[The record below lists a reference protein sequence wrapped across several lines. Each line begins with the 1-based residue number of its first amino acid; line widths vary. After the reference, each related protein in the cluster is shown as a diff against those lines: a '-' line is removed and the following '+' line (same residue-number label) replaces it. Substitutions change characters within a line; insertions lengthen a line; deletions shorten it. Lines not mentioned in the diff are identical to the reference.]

1 MVLICNLNVKG
12 RPKYFIA
19 FSQETN
25 VKHCSNVSHTPGS
38 CCCFRPG
45 NGFSSTRH
53 RDLYPLRISSVQF
66 VLLFGRGGE
75 RAESMFTCIVA
86 LVFVSILSPT
96 SSRGTA
102 SRAEPGRLRKSP
114 EIEGQRGLKQGA
126 PVVTTQAL
134 RSNERRRK
142 CWLSA
147 LRGPRYPGMS
157 RVIETGEETFICGR
171 RKLRLL
177 YIHFYQ

>member
-53 RDLYPLRISSVQF
+53 RDLHPLKVSSVQF
-66 VLLFGRGGE
+66 VLSFGRGVE
-75 RAESMFTCIVA
+75 RAESVFTCIVA
-86 LVFVSILSPT
+86 LVLVSTLSPT
-96 SSRGTA
+96 SSRGTTP
-102 SRAEPGRLRKSP
+102 RVEPARLRRRHR
-114 EIEGQRGLKQGA
+114 GQTVFEARRSCYDDASSAVGGDKEKVLVEYTTRATLPRGVSGNWH
-126 PVVTTQAL
+126 
-134 RSNERRRK
+134 R
-142 CWLSA
+142 
-147 LRGPRYPGMS
+147 
-157 RVIETGEETFICGR
+157 
-171 RKLRLL
+171 
-177 YIHFYQ
+177 